1 MAKKLNKENKIK
13 EKNTKSFF
21 QRLNDKYFYGSYRR
35 QSAYMGQSLT
45 IKQYLAYFIKYFII
59 AFITMALVFTNM
71 FYAGISAVIVAFFLM
86 NEVSMNAKKISYEY
100 FLLCELCNYTQNMSL
115 LLKTHNVY
123 QSLNNVL
130 EYVENPIR
138 KDLER
143 VIEKIDAEMPINE
156 AFQEFNEKYN
166 YRTITLFNQTLDLID
181 KQGNS
186 ESESML
192 YLISREL
199 DDIRIKKDRFLKF
212 KKEWRSQFYIV
223 LILCLVLPVL
233 LKYMIPEIYV
243 QYMNEWGNFIM
254 FGVIAVNLYI
264 ISKVEGIYRNQDIGD
279 GGSR

>member
-1 MAKKLNKENKIK
+1 MAKKLNKEKK
-13 EKNTKSFF
+13 VKVKSDKNFL
-21 QRLNDKYFYGSYRR
+21 QRINDKYFYGSYRR
-35 QSAYMGQSLT
+35 QSAYIGQSLSF
-45 IKQYLAYFIKYFII
+45 KQYFTYFIKYFII
-59 AFITMALVFTNM
+59 GFIAMALVFTNM
-71 FYAGISAVIVAFFLM
+71 FYAGVCAVIVAFFLM
-86 NEVSMNAKKISYEY
+86 NEVSMNAKKINYEY

-115 LLKTHNVY
+115 LLKTNNVY

-130 EYVENPIR
+130 EYIENPIR
-138 KDLER
+138 KDLEK
-143 VIEKIDAEMPINE
+143 VIEKIDAEMSIAE

-166 YRTITLFNQTLDLID
+166 YRTVTLFNQTLDLID

-192 YLISREL
+192 YLISKEL
-199 DDIRIKKDRFLKF
+199 GDIRIKKDRFLKF

-223 LILCLVLPVL
+223 LLLCLVLPVL

-243 QYMNEWGNFIM
+243 EYMTEWGNFIM
-254 FGVIAVNLYI
+254 FGVVAVNLYI

>member
-1 MAKKLNKENKIK
+1 MAKKLNKENKLK

-45 IKQYLAYFIKYFII
+45 IKQYLAYFVKYFII
-59 AFITMALVFTNM
+59 AFIAMALVFTNM